1 MCAPVLRP
9 KGFWLSGGAMSDCF
23 SLPNREAATPLFG
36 RGDYTVRGI
45 PIRALRTTEGG

>member
-1 MCAPVLRP
+1 MYAPVFR
-9 KGFWLSGGAMSDCF
+9 LSGGAMSDCF